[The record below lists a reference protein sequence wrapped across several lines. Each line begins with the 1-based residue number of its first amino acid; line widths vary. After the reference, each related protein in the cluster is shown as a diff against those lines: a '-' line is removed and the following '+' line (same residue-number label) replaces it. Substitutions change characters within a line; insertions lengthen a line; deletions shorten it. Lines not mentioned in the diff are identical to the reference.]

1 MYLLLIFI
9 NEHSGVLDF
18 ISGPAEN
25 FKIVKI
31 SIKIVENS
39 PNL

>member
-18 ISGPAEN
+18 ISGP
-25 FKIVKI
+25 KILKLL
-31 SIKIVENS
+31 KY
-39 PNL
+39 P